1 MCKAFSCLF
10 TKSGDVLWKFAVD
23 SHEDL
28 IREYKLSDDG
38 RKQDFVRI
46 EIPPKNG
53 DYLNPDEWIF
63 KVDQEKTPDWFNR
76 AFAEM
81 ESRKIH
87 AAWLKK
93 LRKILPEQDLVHPF
107 RDIEPPKKITKRH
120 LALLR
125 VWASVR
131 DSVWTSVGDSILAS
145 VGDSV
150 WTSVGASVWTSVGDS
165 ILASVGDSVWT
176 SVGDSAWTSVGA
188 SILASVGDSFRA
200 SVGASVGDS
209 VRAYYGSLFALP
221 RSAWKYTDKIKTTGY
236 PFQPAV
242 DLWKLGLVPSFDG
255 KEWRLH
261 GGKDGKVLWQGK
273 I

>member
-63 KVDQEKTPDWFNR
+63 KVDQEKTPDWFKR
-76 AFAEM
+76 EFAEM

-125 VWASVR
+125 VWASV
-131 DSVWTSVGDSILAS
+131 WAS
-145 VGDSV
+145 VR
-150 WTSVGASVWTSVGDS
+150 ASVWTSVGDS
-165 ILASVGDSVWT
+165 ILASVGDSFLASVWT
-176 SVGDSAWTSVGA
+176 SVGDS
-188 SILASVGDSFRA
+188 ILASVWDSVRA
-200 SVGASVGDS
+200 SVWDSVRASVGDS